1 MKKERSKQKLTKDDY
16 DKFPYEDTRHYGL
29 FYSKNGNEFKVKI
42 DPKRFC
48 QSLDGDFSESVIKT
62 INARKTHYFYPR
74 KNEYYDY
81 NCNVFETMI
90 NDIKDYWNNHY
101 QSLITIAKN
110 RIEKPKKENISDNML
125 FIQGIIDYDEANEI
139 NRMESAI
146 NQHEYEANCKRLV
159 DNLYASFIHHM
170 ASQIE
175 SVTVYVLDREN
186 AMKDIFNRNML
197 YSTTIGKK
205 CKVAELSSFRY
216 YDMLYCLW
224 NFIKHNS
231 MSTYDKLKAN
241 FSELIYDDLEYKQ
254 GIPAFSFIK
263 LSDELIIS
271 LLEGCSYFFKEYCKL
286 VFDEDYEEAQWNY
299 GKFFYNQVREE
310 IELITNPSG
319 LPFYL

>member
-29 FYSKNGNEFKVKI
+29 FYSKNGDEFKVKI

-48 QSLDGDFSESVIKT
+48 KSLDGDFSESVIKT
-62 INARKTHYFYPR
+62 INTRKTHYFYPR

-90 NDIKDYWNNHY
+90 SDIKDYWSNHY
-101 QSLITIAKN
+101 QSLIITAKN

-125 FIQGIIDYDEANEI
+125 FMQGIIDYDEANEM
-139 NRMESAI
+139 NRMEGAI
-146 NQHEYEANCKRLV
+146 NQYKYETNCKRLV

-175 SVTVYVLDREN
+175 SVTVCVLDREN
-186 AMKDIFNRNML
+186 AMKDTFNRNML
-197 YSTTIGKK
+197 YSTAAGKK
-205 CKVAELSSFRY
+205 KKVFELPSFKY

-231 MSTYDKLKAN
+231 ISTFEKLKN
-241 FSELIYDDLEYKQ
+241 NYPELIYDNLDYEQ
-254 GIPAFSFIK
+254 GTPAFSVIR
-263 LSDELIIS
+263 LSDELILS
-271 LLEGCSYFFKEYCKL
+271 LLDGCSSFFKEYCNL
-286 VFDEDYEEAQWNY
+286 VFNEDYEEAQWNY
-299 GKFFYNQVREE
+299 GKFFYDQVREE
-310 IELITNPSG
+310 IELITNPLG